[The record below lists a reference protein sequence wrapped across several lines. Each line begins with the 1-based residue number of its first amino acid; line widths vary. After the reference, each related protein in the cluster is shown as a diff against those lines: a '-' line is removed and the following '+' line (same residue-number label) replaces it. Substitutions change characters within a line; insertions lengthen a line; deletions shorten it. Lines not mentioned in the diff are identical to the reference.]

1 MQTHTDTVAAAS
13 AASVVLRPRRSPKYP
28 PTSREAVLAVLAYF
42 NGAVGR
48 LQDPHADP
56 FEHGTPADLAP
67 LQAALPQGSI
77 SEVTIEPLHPLHGA
91 VMGFRIGERKL
102 RFVPPEGVAI
112 LRALT
117 LFGGVPFID
126 TNKKG
131 GREQHYVEVL
141 AEGYTL
147 QRLMA
152 GAEAGQSVRLL
163 ADHHDL
169 CPWSLR
175 VEADSP
181 RAKRNR
187 RGAIALALKL
197 YDRNAVAWG
206 LSDLLSREG
215 YEALLQGAF
224 RLFDAVQGR
233 HLLRPVGK

>member
-1 MQTHTDTVAAAS
+1 MD
-13 AASVVLRPRRSPKYP
+13 
-28 PTSREAVLAVLAYF
+28 
-42 NGAVGR
+42 
-48 LQDPHADP
+48 
-56 FEHGTPADLAP
+56 
-67 LQAALPQGSI
+67 
-77 SEVTIEPLHPLHGA
+77 
-91 VMGFRIGERKL
+91 FRIGERNP
-102 RFVPPEGVAI
+102 RQAVPEGVLI

-169 CPWSLR
+169 CPWSLS

-187 RGAIALALKL
+187 RGAIALALRL

-206 LSDLLSREG
+206 LSDVLGREG

-224 RLFDAVQGR
+224 RLFDAAQGR
-233 HLLRPVGK
+233 HLLRRSAGKTPLPQFPRRAPA